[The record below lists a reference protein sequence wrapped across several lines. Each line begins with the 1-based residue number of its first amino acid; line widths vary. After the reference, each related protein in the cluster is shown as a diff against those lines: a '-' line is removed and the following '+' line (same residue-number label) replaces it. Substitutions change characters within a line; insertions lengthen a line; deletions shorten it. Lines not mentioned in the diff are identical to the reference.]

1 MPALPVDVLETIRL
15 GVGSLLLHK
24 LRSSLT
30 ALGVIF
36 GVCSVVAMLS
46 IGAGASYEAQEQIK
60 KLGSNNVIVTSVKPP
75 QEQQASAQTGFLIE
89 YGLTYDDAERMVR
102 RNIPG
107 VQVLVPVRQVRK
119 KLWNGPRRVA
129 GVVMATV
136 PWFEDTTNLEVLAG
150 RFLSYLDM
158 REVRNVGVVSE
169 SLARK
174 LYPPDTPLGRTI
186 KVGEH
191 FFTVVGVVAD
201 RTLAGLDR
209 KKGETPL
216 SPYQL
221 YIPMTAGRE
230 RFPERQIERGQGSM
244 TGERVELHE
253 MTIKVENVDDV
264 IAIAGIVESTLA
276 MYHEKKDYHIEVPR
290 KLLETAAATQR
301 IWNIVL
307 GAIAAISL
315 VVGGIG
321 IMNIMLASVTE
332 RTREIGVRRALGA
345 KKRAITT
352 QFLVETVVLSGSGG
366 VLGIVVGVLVT
377 VLVTQLAGIR
387 TILSLDVLLIPFAIA
402 AAVGLVFGIYPAW
415 QAANMDPI
423 EALRHE

>member
-1 MPALPVDVLETIRL
+1 MPVLPVDVLETIRL

-60 KLGSNNVIVTSVKPP
+60 KLGSNNIIVTSVKPP
-75 QEQQASAQTGFLIE
+75 QEQQASAQSGFILE
-89 YGLTYDDAERMVR
+89 YGLTYQDAERMVR

-119 KLWNGPRRVA
+119 ELWNGSRRVP

-136 PWFEDTTNLEVLAG
+136 PWFENTASMHMLAG
-150 RFLSYLDM
+150 RFLCYLDM
-158 REVRNVGVVSE
+158 REVRNVGVISE
-169 SLARK
+169 SLAREIF
-174 LYPPDTPLGRTI
+174 PPDNPLGGTV

-191 FFTVVGVVAD
+191 FFTVVGVVAN
-201 RTLAGLDR
+201 RTLVGLDR
-209 KKGETPL
+209 KEGEAGL

-230 RFPERQIERGQGSM
+230 RFPERQVERTTGSM

-253 MTIKVENVDDV
+253 MTIKVENTDHV
-264 IAIAGIVESTLA
+264 IAVSRVVESTLA
-276 MYHEKKDYHIEVPR
+276 MYHDKKDYNVQVPR
-290 KLLETAAATQR
+290 KLLEQVAAQQR

-307 GAIAAISL
+307 GSIAAISL

-366 VLGIVVGVLVT
+366 ILGIIVGVALT
-377 VLVTQLAGIR
+377 VLVTQFTDIP
-387 TILSLDVLLIPFAIA
+387 TILTLWVLIVPFAIA